1 MISVFIIKINFIL
14 KFIAMNKEKSIQTL
28 KHKIAELEKKIE
40 NSKNLKVS
48 NKKIENLEFM
58 KLKYEDELVGLVNE

>member
-1 MISVFIIKINFIL
+1 
-14 KFIAMNKEKSIQTL
+14 MNKEKSIQTL

-40 NSKNLKVS
+40 NSKNLRVS